1 MGPESETIFPS
12 FDLSDS
18 EQKNHKVIL
27 SHFDKHFVPTVNE
40 IHERGKFFLRDQLS
54 DETIEQYIREIYSLA
69 ENCNFKTFKEE
80 FIRDRLVLGMRDKVT
95 SKQLQMTP
103 DLSLQKAIEVAR
115 AAELI
120 QVQMAAQLH
129 EPTVDAVSASKRKPR
144 SHQEDAS
151 SKACCTC
158 KCNSNSVSEDS
169 CNPCGNCGSEHP
181 KGQCPARGFLCNFCK
196 KPNHFEKV
204 CRRKKRNEAC
214 ELQQAAPEDNSF
226 FLGSIATQRSRNPW
240 TVNLN
245 ILSNKLNFNVDSG
258 ADLTCISL

>member
-1 MGPESETIFPS
+1 MSSFRPPEPFNFSKPEIWPAWKQRWDRYFVVSKLGKETGEIQVSTLLYAMGPESETIFPS

-120 QVQMAAQLH
+120 QVQMAAQSN
-129 EPTVDAVSASKRKPR
+129 EPTVDAVSASTRRPR
-144 SHQEDAS
+144 SRHEDAS
-151 SKACCTC
+151 SKACCT
-158 KCNSNSVSEDS
+158 
-169 CNPCGNCGSEHP
+169 
-181 KGQCPARGFLCNFCK
+181 
-196 KPNHFEKV
+196 
-204 CRRKKRNEAC
+204 
-214 ELQQAAPEDNSF
+214 
-226 FLGSIATQRSRNPW
+226 
-240 TVNLN
+240 
-245 ILSNKLNFNVDSG
+245 
-258 ADLTCISL
+258 